1 MDAPITLFLEGPAA
15 DTALDELLALDGLDG
30 APLPADGA
38 LESTGRVSLPAAEG
52 C

>member
-30 APLPADGA
+30 APLPTDD
-38 LESTGRVSLPAAEG
+38 TPQRTDD
-52 C
+52 